1 MKKLYFQAL
10 KQEKKS
16 IWQKTELLNY
26 QQWFHAEVIFE
37 FICFGFNNPPEQR

>member
-1 MKKLYFQAL
+1 MAMKKLYFQAL

-26 QQWFHAEVIFE
+26 QQ
-37 FICFGFNNPPEQR
+37 